1 MWIEGEIC
9 EGTSAPKTLP
19 PAASKMCKR
28 GMRILWGSRKNAAA
42 RKILQQEGDP
52 LQRLWWSYSVAF
64 IAGART
70 IPVYKRHKTVPFRLR
85 GNISQVTMLLNLV
98 TLLRCGQYCRV
109 SKEKWTAFSRTR
121 ARWNKGEPHPR
132 RPRGR
137 QSGREKRWDE
147 SFQVRAEEPLG
158 TDSHRTISK
167 NSSGCRLLIGHK
179 KCFVLLCPIG
189 EQFLLS
195 SFREFVLDG

>member
-1 MWIEGEIC
+1 MPYVSEGISDINYFCQYRPRAHYNRTCCGVPKSRMWIEGEIC

-19 PAASKMCKR
+19 PAACKMCKR

-42 RKILQQEGDP
+42 RKILQREGDP

-70 IPVYKRHKTVPFRLR
+70 IPVYKRHKTVPLRLR

-121 ARWNKGEPHPR
+121 ARWNKGEPLLFLARHSRFPR
-132 RPRGR
+132 AQILIP
-137 QSGREKRWDE
+137 
-147 SFQVRAEEPLG
+147 
-158 TDSHRTISK
+158 
-167 NSSGCRLLIGHK
+167 SSLPFG
-179 KCFVLLCPIG
+179 
-189 EQFLLS
+189 
-195 SFREFVLDG
+195 